1 MAKPVVDGL
10 KREMEGQAQVL
21 RLNVMDGVGGQL
33 AARYNVRGVPTFVL
47 LDGDGQ
53 LVLVQVGMP
62 NRAEIL
68 TAVEELTSQ

>member
-1 MAKPVVDGL
+1 VAKPVVDGL
-10 KREMEGQAQVL
+10 EREMEGQAQVL
-21 RLNVMDGVGGQL
+21 RLNVTDGVGGQL

-53 LVLVQVGMP
+53 LVLAQVGMP

-68 TAVEELTSQ
+68 TAVEELASQ